1 MHHYTHKAEK
11 QIIIKYIGLQ
21 AQQRQ
26 LNWQGITRMDSIAKR
41 PRTRLSPQ
49 KRKQQLMEIALEV
62 FAKRGIGR
70 GGHADIADIAQ
81 VSVATVFNYFPTRE
95 DLVDDV
101 LNYVVRQFS
110 NFLTEN
116 IDLDL
121 HAKDNIS
128 NLTSAMVN
136 LVVHDCD
143 WLKVWFEWSASTRD
157 EVWPL
162 FVNTNKTNQ
171 LLVQNMFAKS
181 MERGELSN
189 EYDPED
195 LATLFHGLC
204 YSLFVQSNRLHNEE
218 AIHKLTQNYLDMLSI
233 YKKAS

>member
-1 MHHYTHKAEK
+1 
-11 QIIIKYIGLQ
+11 
-21 AQQRQ
+21 
-26 LNWQGITRMDSIAKR
+26 MDASIEKR

-49 KRKQQLMEIALEV
+49 KRKHQLMEIALEV

-101 LNYVVRQFS
+101 LTFVVRQFS
-110 NFLTEN
+110 NFLTDS

-121 HAKDNIS
+121 PARQNLSTIS
-128 NLTSAMVN
+128 DGIVN
-136 LVVHDCD
+136 LAIDDCH

-162 FVNTNKTNQ
+162 FVSTNRTNQ
-171 LLVQNMFAKS
+171 MLLKNMFAKAI
-181 MERGELSN
+181 ERGELCGD
-189 EYDPED
+189 YDAED
-195 LATLFHGLC
+195 MATLFHGIC
-204 YSLFVQSNRLHNEE
+204 YSLFVQANRVRNESSV
-218 AIHKLTQNYLDMLSI
+218 HKLVNHYLDMLCI
-233 YKKAS
+233 YNEVA